1 MWHYR
6 VIIFTVVLKS
16 IKDYTRF
23 NDFCF
28 LSFQL
33 FYLIGPFILVY
44 TEKYIPESKESKM
57 KSLPF
62 ILLFLLLTLPAC
74 TGKIVKRLYESIPKQ
89 MEKWEAKDADE
100 LYHRNILYEYINGGA
115 ELYLN
120 YDFKQVFVRRYIGP
134 ADAEIILEIYDMGT
148 FSDAF
153 GIFSVERE
161 DEEIGIGQGSEYG
174 GGLLRFWKGRFFVS
188 ILTSADEQIAR
199 SAMIKLAQEI
209 DNLIISSELKPDLL
223 KALPPEGLQAKSLRF
238 FHTAAILNRQYFLAE
253 QNILQLNKQ
262 TDCLLAKY
270 RCDDDSAYLLLIEYQ
285 NQKQAKNAYYTFIE
299 SYMPE
304 AKGSGVAQMENN
316 TWTMINEN
324 KNYLILALE
333 ASQKDV
339 GINLMARVKLAKE

>member
-1 MWHYR
+1 
-6 VIIFTVVLKS
+6 
-16 IKDYTRF
+16 
-23 NDFCF
+23 
-28 LSFQL
+28 
-33 FYLIGPFILVY
+33 
-44 TEKYIPESKESKM
+44 M

-62 ILLFLLLTLPAC
+62 ILIFLLSTIPAC
-74 TGKIVKRLYESIPKQ
+74 TGKIVKRLYQSIPKQ
-89 MEKWEAKDADE
+89 MEKWEAQDADE
-100 LYHRNILYEYINGGA
+100 FYHRNTLYEYINGGA

-120 YDFKQVFVRRYIGP
+120 YDFKQVIVRRYLGP
-134 ADAEIILEIYDMGT
+134 ADAEIILEIYDMGI

-153 GIFSVERE
+153 GIFSVERM
-161 DEEIGIGQGSEYG
+161 DEELGIGQGSEYG
-174 GGLLRFWKGRFFVS
+174 GGLLRFWKSRFFVS
-188 ILTSADEQIAR
+188 IMTTGGEQFAKP
-199 SAMIKLAQEI
+199 AMIKLAQEV
-209 DNLIISSELKPDLL
+209 DNLIILPGLKPNLL

-253 QNILQLNKQ
+253 KNILHLNKQ

-270 RCDDDSAYLLLIEYQ
+270 HCDDNTAYLLLIEYQ

-333 ASQKDV
+333 VTQKDFGV
-339 GINLMARVKLAKE
+339 NLLARVKLAKE